1 MGSTNGTRLNGGALT
16 GATVLRSGDAI
27 QLGNTVLSFV
37 LE

>member
-1 MGSTNGTRLNGGALT
+1 MGSTNGSRLNGAALT
-16 GATVLRSGDAI
+16 GATVLRPGDNI